1 MTMKKHNVK
10 DQKIISKTIKV
21 AEEEM
26 VIYVAL
32 NCYDPNWG
40 LQLTNN
46 SNDDQFL

>member
-1 MTMKKHNVK
+1 MIKKKHK
-10 DQKIISKTIKV
+10 MLDLKIISKTIKV
-21 AEEEM
+21 ADEEM

-32 NCYDPNWG
+32 NCNDPNCG